1 MSSPGKIRFMV
12 VEHIEDIDKSKIN
25 LGDRVLVHE
34 VVTPTHVLHNIIY
47 TCVDI
52 NDETNEVI
60 LLPNK

>member
-1 MSSPGKIRFMV
+1 ME

-25 LGDRVLVHE
+25 LGDMVMVHE
-34 VVTPTHVLHNIIY
+34 VITPTLVLHNITY

-52 NDETNEVI
+52 NEETNEVT

>member
-1 MSSPGKIRFMV
+1 MV
-12 VEHIEDIDKSKIN
+12 AEHIEDIDKSKIN

-52 NDETNEVI
+52 NEETNVVT
-60 LLPNK
+60 LYPNK